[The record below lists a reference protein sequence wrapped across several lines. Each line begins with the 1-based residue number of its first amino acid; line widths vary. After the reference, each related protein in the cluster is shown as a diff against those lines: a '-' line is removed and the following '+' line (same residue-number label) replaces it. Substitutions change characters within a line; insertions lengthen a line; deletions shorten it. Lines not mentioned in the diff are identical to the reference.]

1 MKNLQERFYQE
12 MVNNITQLWDINNV
26 NKCENIDLSLPNFN
40 KTIHEKKLP
49 KLVYKINLQNGTSVN
64 CKETNSSFKDFVKY
78 LSKITL
84 QTLLE
89 NKNPKMK
96 SSFSDLYIYKN

>member
-1 MKNLQERFYQE
+1 MNNLEQRFYAE
-12 MVNNITQLWDINNV
+12 MIKNITQLWDINNSD
-26 NKCENIDLSLPNFN
+26 KCKKIHLRLPNFS
-40 KTIHEKKLP
+40 KTIYDKKLP
-49 KLVYKINLQNGTSVN
+49 KLVYRIYLKNGTSVH
-64 CKETNSSFKDFVKY
+64 CEETNSSFKDFVKY
-78 LSKITL
+78 LSKVTL